1 MISKRITALALG
13 AALAAASPA
22 FAVPPP
28 HGPHGPHGGPG
39 HWHGGGGYG
48 HGGGHWVGGRWI
60 PWAVGGAILGG
71 AIAAPYYYGYPGYGY
86 QPRCWVDQWGRQIC
100 Q

>member
-28 HGPHGPHGGPG
+28 HGPHGTHGGRG

-60 PWAVGGAILGG
+60 PWAVGGAILGRG
-71 AIAAPYYYGYPGYGY
+71 DRSALLLRVSGVRLSAAVGS
-86 QPRCWVDQWGRQIC
+86 I
-100 Q
+100 